1 MKSALMTGKQME
13 IEMPLTITKFVNM
26 MEVIDAELLEHRIAQ
41 IQVILNAVAEVST
54 VSTHL
59 QAVSFVSMGPVVIQQ
74 IAYNLMLLFN
84 LQLMY
89 VP

>member
-1 MKSALMTGKQME
+1 MTGKQME

>member
-1 MKSALMTGKQME
+1 
-13 IEMPLTITKFVNM
+13 M

-41 IQVILNAVAEVST
+41 IQVILNAVAEVLT

-59 QAVSFVSMGPVVIQQ
+59 LAVSFVSMGPVVIQQ

>member
-1 MKSALMTGKQME
+1 
-13 IEMPLTITKFVNM
+13 M

>member
-1 MKSALMTGKQME
+1 MTGKQME

-26 MEVIDAELLEHRIAQ
+26 MEVINAELPEHRIAQ
-41 IQVILNAVAEVST
+41 IQVILNAVAEVLT

-59 QAVSFVSMGPVVIQQ
+59 LAVSFVSMGPVVIQQ